1 MDQEVKER
9 IKCIIV
15 DDEPLA
21 IEVLRSLLKKFEFI
35 DILAECKDTFQAFD
49 ALQEHNVDLMFLDI
63 HMPEVSG
70 LDFLKNLRSPP
81 AVILTTAHRE
91 FALEAFELSVID
103 YLMKPIS
110 SSRLMKALD
119 KFSRFRQAGKTGY
132 QEEEEE
138 EKGNNTAGEFLV
150 IRADRKSR
158 KVFFH
163 DIDYIESIKDYVRI
177 HTPSERIMTKMTL
190 NEMESRVP
198 AGSFLRV
205 HRSYIVNINK
215 VTALTSH
222 DVEIGNIEIPVG
234 DTYRKRIE
242 RIMRS

>member
-1 MDQEVKER
+1 MELEVKQK

-21 IEVLRSLLKKFEFI
+21 IEVLRSLLTKFEFI
-35 DILAECKDTFQAFD
+35 DILAECKDTFQAFE

-63 HMPEVSG
+63 HMPVVNG
-70 LDFLKNLRSPP
+70 LDFLKNLQSPP

-119 KFSRFRQAGKTGY
+119 KFSRFRQAGKTDY
-132 QEEEEE
+132 QEE
-138 EKGNNTAGEFLV
+138 EKGNNTAAEFLM

-158 KVFFH
+158 KVFFQ

-177 HTPSERIMTKMTL
+177 HTLSEHIMTKVTL

-242 RIMRS
+242 SIMKS

>member
-1 MDQEVKER
+1 MDQEVKQK

-21 IEVLRSLLKKFEFI
+21 IEVLRWLLTKFEFI

-49 ALQEHNVDLMFLDI
+49 ALQEHDVDLMFLDI

-132 QEEEEE
+132 QEEEV

-158 KVFFH
+158 KVFFQ

-177 HTPSERIMTKMTL
+177 HTLSERIMTKMTL

-205 HRSYIVNINK
+205 HRSYIVNVNK

-242 RIMRS
+242 RIMKS

>member
-1 MDQEVKER
+1 MDQEVKQK

-21 IEVLRSLLKKFEFI
+21 IEVLRSLLTKFEFI

-49 ALQEHNVDLMFLDI
+49 ALQEHDVDLMFLDI

-132 QEEEEE
+132 QEEEV

-158 KVFFH
+158 KVFFQ

-177 HTPSERIMTKMTL
+177 HTLSERIMTKMTL

-242 RIMRS
+242 RIMKS